1 MFNNNRYITCGIA
14 TTLPQ
19 EIIALLW
26 SLIEELPAPADYLQ
40 VFSIS
45 YADDDN
51 PHLTIVHSQEQ
62 PEYMAVYEVKTTEK
76 INTKIFVIDDET
88 HSTMLL
94 AEEY

>member
-45 YADDDN
+45 YTGGDN

-62 PEYMAVYEVKTTEK
+62 PEYTKTWTVPFNEE
-76 INTKIFVIDDET
+76 INANIFVIDDTT

>member
-26 SLIEELPAPADYLQ
+26 TLIEELPAPADYLQ

-62 PEYMAVYEVKTTEK
+62 PEYTKTWIVPFNEE
-76 INTKIFVIDDET
+76 INAKIFVIDDTT